1 MSLSVGEKLE
11 YRVANIAFHQEYF
24 VRRRVS
30 VSALF
35 YPDKVSVT
43 DIDAFGIKF
52 DSSLNRYTSIWEC
65 RTGDEKSIND
75 VIWLLGMS
83 RYLRSSSQT
92 IVKPVISDRIK
103 AFAQSVG
110 IAAWDQNVLSIQEK
124 AFGGRYRGPHDYSE
138 FYKKNIER
146 YNIIQSA
153 PYLKRVYWFQNSGF
167 WFETSDARIKKI
179 LTSLRY
185 CMEEL
190 AGLQTVV
197 SEAAKELMMEG
208 LILTSVALL
217 DFASSLYPWQQEKL
231 KERVSLN
238 LSAGLGSH
246 EERREIIEAALN
258 YAAAMKGIK
267 LPKTTDALIEIP
279 PPEYLNPLL
288 DNLQRI
294 YEHPNI
300 AIQVPRFLD
309 LVTYDYM
316 LRAKDIDKNELD
328 SFFGIDL
335 ILLAKMAKNVVTF
348 LDKAIEFPKEI
359 VDPLMKI

>member
-1 MSLSVGEKLE
+1 
-11 YRVANIAFHQEYF
+11 
-24 VRRRVS
+24 
-30 VSALF
+30 
-35 YPDKVSVT
+35 
-43 DIDAFGIKF
+43 
-52 DSSLNRYTSIWEC
+52 
-65 RTGDEKSIND
+65 
-75 VIWLLGMS
+75 
-83 RYLRSSSQT
+83 
-92 IVKPVISDRIK
+92 
-103 AFAQSVG
+103 
-110 IAAWDQNVLSIQEK
+110 
-124 AFGGRYRGPHDYSE
+124 
-138 FYKKNIER
+138 
-146 YNIIQSA
+146 
-153 PYLKRVYWFQNSGF
+153 
-167 WFETSDARIKKI
+167 
-179 LTSLRY
+179 
-185 CMEEL
+185 MEEL